1 MRIPTATYR
10 IQFNPSLGF
19 RAARAIVPYLAD
31 LGISDIYASPI
42 LRARKGSAHGYD
54 VVDPNQLNPDLGEPG
69 DLKSLSEEI
78 KKRGLGWLQDI
89 VPNHMSFD
97 RENQLLMDVLEH
109 GESSKYYRFFDI
121 DWDHPYTSMKGR
133 LLAPFLGQFYGSSL
147 EDREI
152 KLKYGPDGLTVVY
165 GHLRLPLRIESY
177 LNVLTLKLSGLKL
190 RLGQDNPDFSKLL
203 GILYVLKT
211 LPSSEDPQERYDQT
225 NFIKRTLWELYRDNE
240 DVKKF
245 LDTNI
250 RIFNGTKGNPESFNL
265 LDDLLVQQFFRL
277 SYWKVA
283 TEEIN
288 YRRFFSINELICLR
302 VEDEDVFDER
312 HKLIFGLMQEGI
324 ISGLRID
331 HVDGL
336 YDPTAYLQRLR
347 EKVPETYIVVEKILN
362 VSESLPHFWPIQGT
376 TGYDFTSYVNGLFC
390 QKQNE
395 REFNRIY
402 ASIAGLTTPYQ
413 DLLREKRQL
422 VIQEDMAGDVDNL
435 AHLVK
440 EIASLDRHGSDI
452 TLYALRRALTG
463 ILAVF
468 PVYRTYISP
477 TVSGESDRAYIRQA
491 VESAKLNNPALLN
504 ELTFIQSFL
513 LLDFPE
519 YLSDEDKQRW
529 LKFVMRFQ
537 QLTGP
542 LMAKGFEDTTLYIYN
557 RLLSLN
563 EVGGRPNQFGCSIKE
578 FHGFSA
584 RRSNMWPDSL
594 NATSTHD
601 TKRGEDVRARIN
613 VLTELPEEWKRH
625 VTNWTRI
632 NKSEKKR
639 VGAAQVPDRNDEYFL
654 YQTLLG
660 TFPFEESVYPQ
671 FVSRI
676 KEYVIKAVREAKVHT
691 GWLQPDTEYEDAY
704 ISFVEEILK
713 PTDSND
719 FLQDFIPFQKRI
731 AHYGIFNS
739 LSQVLIK
746 ITCPGV
752 PDFYQGTELWDL
764 NLVDPD
770 NRRPVDF
777 NKRKTMLREIKKRA
791 DSNVL
796 GLISHLLSNKEDGRI
811 KLFLIYMALQARNRH
826 REIFQ
831 RGYYEPLEV
840 SGAFKDH
847 VVAFG
852 RNHLGNRAIT
862 VAPRFLSRLAPESQF
877 PLGEQV
883 WQDTKVDLTD
893 GANSLWKNIF
903 TGEIHAVQNSLLVGE
918 ILRHFPVALLI
929 RENSGEPRN

>member
-10 IQFNPSLGF
+10 IQFSPSLGF
-19 RAARAIVPYLAD
+19 RAAGAIVPYLAD

-42 LRARKGSAHGYD
+42 FRARKGSAHGYD
-54 VVDPNQLNPDLGEPG
+54 VVDPNQLNPDLGEPA
-69 DLKSLSEEI
+69 DLEILSEQI
-78 KKRGLGWLQDI
+78 KKRQLGWLQDI

-97 RENQLLMDVLEH
+97 RENQLLMDILEH

-133 LLAPFLGQFYGSSL
+133 LLAPFLGQFYGISL
-147 EDREI
+147 EGREI

-165 GHLRLPLRIESY
+165 GRLRLPLRIESY

-190 RLGQDNPDFSKLL
+190 RLGQDNPDFSKVL

-225 NFIKRTLWELYRDNE
+225 NFIKRTLWELYRDNN

-250 RIFNGTKGNPESFNL
+250 RIFNGIKGNAESFNL

-283 TEEIN
+283 TEEID

-302 VEDEDVFDER
+302 VEDKDVFNQT
-312 HKLIFGLMQEGI
+312 HKLIFELVEKGVV
-324 ISGLRID
+324 SGLRID

-347 EKVPETYIVVEKILN
+347 EKAPETYIVVEKILN
-362 VSESLPHFWPIQGT
+362 ASESLPHFWPVQGT
-376 TGYDFTSYVNGLFC
+376 TGYGFTNYVNGLFC

-395 REFNRIY
+395 REFNRTY
-402 ASIAGLTTPYQ
+402 AAVAGLTTPYH
-413 DLLREKRQL
+413 DLIREKRQL

-468 PVYRTYISP
+468 PIYRTYISP
-477 TVSGESDRAYIRQA
+477 TVSSESDRGYIRQA

-504 ELTFIQSFL
+504 ELMFIQRFL

-578 FHGFSA
+578 FHSFNA
-584 RRSNMWPDSL
+584 RRLNMWPDSL
-594 NATSTHD
+594 NTTSTHD

-632 NKSEKKR
+632 NKSKKKR
-639 VGAAQVPDRNDEYFL
+639 VGAALVPDRNDEYFL

-660 TFPFEESVYPQ
+660 TFPFDESAYPQ
-671 FVSRI
+671 FVTRI

-704 ISFVEEILK
+704 ISFVEEVLRWS
-713 PTDSND
+713 DSNA

-746 ITCPGV
+746 ITSPGV

-777 NKRKTMLREIKKRA
+777 SKRKAMLRDIKKRA

-796 GLISHLLSNKEDGRI
+796 ELIRDLSSNKEDGRI
-811 KLFLIYMALQARNRH
+811 KLFLIYTALQARNRH
-826 REIFQ
+826 RETFQ
-831 RGYYEPLEV
+831 RGAYMPLEV
-840 SGAFKDH
+840 AGRFKDH

-852 RNHLGNRAIT
+852 RNHLDNWAIT
-862 VAPRFLSRLAPESQF
+862 VVPRFASGLAAEDQF

-883 WQDTKVDLTD
+883 WQDTKVNLA
-893 GANSLWKNIF
+893 GGSNSLWKDVF
-903 TGEIHAVQNSLLVGE
+903 TGEIHSGEDSLLVGE
-918 ILRHFPVALLI
+918 ILRHFPVALLVPEI
-929 RENSGEPRN
+929 SGEPRN